1 MESTYTIV
9 VSDSEILSKLC
20 GTNDSNLRLI
30 EQHLG
35 VPVFACGNEL
45 TVADADSVLQRR
57 FRQIVDRI
65 AYEVSKGAEPGA
77 DMIHSIL
84 HDNYKNNFEPNQNGF
99 SDFSRDDDFSDN
111 SQTIDQALAEMQ
123 SNSCNFS
130 DLYIQIPGGV
140 RRIYPKTLGQ
150 AKLVQGMRS
159 HDMVFA
165 IGPAGCGKTFLAV
178 AQALQLLLSRQ
189 KRKLVLTRP
198 VVEAG
203 ESLGFLPGDLE
214 QKINPYLRPLY
225 DAMES
230 LLPREILRRMDESG
244 MIEIAPLAYM
254 RGRTLDNC
262 IVLLDEAQNT
272 TVEQMKMFLTRMGD
286 GSKVFITGDISQ
298 IDLPK
303 RVRSGLVHAK
313 NVLSNIEE
321 ICFLELDGEDVVRN
335 PLVKKIIQ
343 AYEDA
348 KEE

>member
-1 MESTYTIV
+1 M
-9 VSDSEILSKLC
+9 D
-20 GTNDSNLRLI
+20 
-30 EQHLG
+30 
-35 VPVFACGNEL
+35 
-45 TVADADSVLQRR
+45 
-57 FRQIVDRI
+57 
-65 AYEVSKGAEPGA
+65 
-77 DMIHSIL
+77 
-84 HDNYKNNFEPNQNGF
+84 
-99 SDFSRDDDFSDN
+99 
-111 SQTIDQALAEMQ
+111 
-123 SNSCNFS
+123 
-130 DLYIQIPGGV
+130 
-140 RRIYPKTLGQ
+140 
-150 AKLVQGMRS
+150 
-159 HDMVFA
+159 
-165 IGPAGCGKTFLAV
+165 
-178 AQALQLLLSRQ
+178 
-189 KRKLVLTRP
+189 
-198 VVEAG
+198 
-203 ESLGFLPGDLE
+203 
-214 QKINPYLRPLY
+214 PYLRPLY